1 MKIWWVFDIGWSLD
15 DDRAPGWTVPMGS
28 MLIPTIACIVLL
40 QFGFQP
46 GLPVTMVAAIDSLIV
61 GAFLRVRLTRVWQ
74 RGFYG
79 LLRAGAWMDLA
90 ASCWV
95 TWASAFSFLGVTRLR
110 PLQLAPWQ
118 QAMVDGAGLLMQ
130 YLAPMAF
137 ACSLIGFTLGL
148 LRRRP
153 VHGPAMHVVAFFF
166 WSAIALFGSMNAI
179 PQNAAWPLVVGEI
192 FGVLGVTTLI
202 VAGGY
207 ALYQKRSPDQRSSDG
222 RQ

>member
-28 MLIPTIACIVLL
+28 MLIPTIACIVFLE
-40 QFGFQP
+40 FGFQP

-61 GAFLRVRLTRVWQ
+61 GAFLRVRLTRVWR

-79 LLRAGAWMDLA
+79 LLRAGTWMDLA

-110 PLQLAPWQ
+110 PLQLALWQ
-118 QAMVDGAGLLMQ
+118 QAMIDGAGLLMQ

-137 ACSLIGFTLGL
+137 ACSLIGFALGL

-207 ALYQKRSPDQRSSDG
+207 ALYQKKSTVPRSTDG